1 MNKTIINQNKGQ
13 IRKRNESR
21 NLEYET
27 ISNSKKIYKTPAVVL
42 EVVQI
47 VNQKKAYHRLRNMGM
62 EKKKCFRVR
71 YQCKFFSIFRMSLHS
86 SRKNMAMPSLEKKA
100 NDFYIL
106 LIK

>member
-21 NLEYET
+21 NMEHET

-47 VNQKKAYHRLRNMGM
+47 VNQKKAYHRLRNMGI
-62 EKKKCFRVR
+62 EKKNAFEFDINVN
-71 YQCKFFSIFRMSLHS
+71 FLL
-86 SRKNMAMPSLEKKA
+86 SLECSSVHQEKIWFHSKKKPMI
-100 NDFYIL
+100 FIFF
-106 LIK
+106 

>member
-47 VNQKKAYHRLRNMGM
+47 VNQKKAYHRLRNMGI
-62 EKKKCFRVR
+62 EKKNAFEFDINVN
-71 YQCKFFSIFRMSLHS
+71 FFLFLECPSIHQEKIWPCLHS
-86 SRKNMAMPSLEKKA
+86 KKKPMI
-100 NDFYIL
+100 FIFF
-106 LIK
+106 